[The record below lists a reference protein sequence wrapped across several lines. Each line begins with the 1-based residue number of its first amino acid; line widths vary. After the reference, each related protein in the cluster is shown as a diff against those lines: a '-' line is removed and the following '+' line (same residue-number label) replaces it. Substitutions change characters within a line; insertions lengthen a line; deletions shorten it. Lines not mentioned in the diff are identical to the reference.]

1 MSQTQV
7 QTPTS
12 NSVPL
17 YTQVPE
23 TSHELDWADLA
34 TLDLSAFDATGG
46 KQALASQLKNAI
58 EQIGFFYII
67 NFGLDQNEVDRQF
80 AIGKEFFN
88 LDIEEKLKYRADLEN
103 GGYNGYK
110 PIGLREIA
118 PGYFD
123 NTEIYNIPKFIPRY
137 ERAHP
142 TLINENWAEISKF
155 GRYIHKEVVSK
166 LLVLFAILLE
176 LPEDFFLKTHR
187 YSEKSDC
194 HLRYMK
200 YHARTPEVNQA
211 INNVWVKGHTDF
223 GSLTLLFR
231 QPVAALQVRTP
242 QETWK
247 YVKPYP
253 GSITVNIADSLSF
266 LTNGYLR
273 SSIHRVVAPPP
284 DQAHLDRLGVLY
296 FVRPEDDLELK
307 TISSPLLGRLGLDKQ
322 ADGPVLTA
330 GEWVKARVAKNVSRA
345 GDSTKENGEQEII
358 KGVSA
363 KYYD

>member
-1 MSQTQV
+1 MPQTQV
-7 QTPTS
+7 GTS
-12 NSVPL
+12 TVDSIPL

-34 TLDLSAFDATGG
+34 TLDLSTFNTPGG
-46 KQALASQLKNAI
+46 KQALALQLKNTI

-88 LDIEEKLKYRADLEN
+88 LDVEEKLRYRADLEN

-110 PIGLREIA
+110 LQGLREIA

-123 NTEIYNIPKFIPRY
+123 NTEIYNIPKFIPQY

-142 TLINENWAEISKF
+142 SLIKENWAEISKF
-155 GRYIHKEVVSK
+155 GTYIHEEVVSK
-166 LLVLFAILLE
+166 LLVLFAIILE

-211 INNVWVKGHTDF
+211 TNNVWVKGHTDF

-266 LTNGYLR
+266 LTNGYLK

-307 TISSPLLGRLGLDKQ
+307 TIPSPLLERLGLNKQ

-330 GEWVKARVAKNVSRA
+330 GEWVKARVAKNVNRA

>member
-7 QTPTS
+7 ETS
-12 NSVPL
+12 TSTVIPF

-23 TSHELDWADLA
+23 TTHELDWADLA
-34 TLDLSAFDATGG
+34 TLDLSTFGAPGG
-46 KQALASQLKNAI
+46 KQALATQLKNAI

-67 NFGLDQNEVDRQF
+67 NFGLDQDEVNRQF
-80 AIGKEFFN
+80 AIGKAFFN
-88 LDIEEKLKYRADLEN
+88 LDVEEKLKYRADLEN

-110 PIGLREIA
+110 PLGIREIA
-118 PGYFD
+118 PGHFD
-123 NTEIYNIPKFIPRY
+123 NTEIYNIPKFIPEYQRP
-137 ERAHP
+137 HP
-142 TLINENWAEISKF
+142 TLIEENWPEIEKF
-155 GRYIHKEVVSK
+155 GKYIHEEVASK
-166 LLVLFAILLE
+166 LLVVFAIILE

-187 YSEKSDC
+187 YSAKSDC

-200 YHARTPEVNQA
+200 YHKRTPEVNEA
-211 INNVWVKGHTDF
+211 IKNVWVKGHTDF
-223 GSLTLLFR
+223 GSMTLLFR

-247 YVKPYP
+247 YVKPCP

-266 LTNGYLR
+266 LTNGYLK

-296 FVRPEDDLELK
+296 FVRPEDNLELK
-307 TISSPLLGRLGLDKQ
+307 PIPSPLLQRLGLDQ
-322 ADGPVLTA
+322 PAEGPVLTA
-330 GEWVKARVAKNVSRA
+330 GEWVKARVAKNVNKA

-358 KGVSA
+358 KGLSA